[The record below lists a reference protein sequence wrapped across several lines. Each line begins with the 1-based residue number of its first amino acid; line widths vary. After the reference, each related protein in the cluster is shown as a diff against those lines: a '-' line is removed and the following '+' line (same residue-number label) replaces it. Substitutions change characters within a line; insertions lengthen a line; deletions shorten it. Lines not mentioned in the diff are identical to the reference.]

1 MNDTE
6 KFMTYYKDTK
16 EKLNEKIKEYNEN
29 LEKDKGPILKPNFSY
44 FTNLNSDGKL
54 VRGTLVDLGYYL
66 LKEDKDYALDLALA
80 YEVFQTGILVHDD
93 IIDEDEKRRGKDT
106 IHYANYEKYKQYGEE
121 EARHLGDS
129 LAICMGTYG
138 MYDAARL
145 ISTKYHDTKNLGAIL
160 TNFINTV
167 LTTIRGELIDVIL
180 PFQGKAGILEE
191 EKLEDNVMDI
201 YRLKTAHYTI
211 IGPLSVGILLA
222 DGTEDQLK
230 DIAKFGEK
238 AGIAFQI
245 QDDILGIYS
254 DEMGKIKGSDIKEFK
269 QTILYSYILKTKW
282 KKEFLKYYGKK
293 ELTEEEIEKVQDL
306 LKESGAYEKAVEKMN
321 TFYDESL
328 QILEKI
334 SWIKEEKKSL
344 LRGFVEYL
352 RNRKK

>member
-121 EARHLGDS
+121 EVRHLGDS